1 MLYKSKECSVPSMG
15 AAAAVAA
22 VPGVGGDDSD
32 ERTETDSALT
42 DEDEMVGP
50 VRRRAKKKKVSIA
63 AIRAAIADAGGIR
76 PERRV
81 PYSVVMEQYRKDHT
95 RVRQHLFDKDSL
107 TTVQCGAYTDNGTGR
122 RCRNKTTIY
131 PMYCWLHTQ
140 TRSGLKLIRSHI
152 KDGGVGLQTLRRI
165 RVADTSD
172 GVDYSESIA
181 EFTGKE
187 REDGDEDIEGAFIVG
202 NKVTFDSQHG
212 IARLANS
219 CQNGNVVSIAERKRV
234 EAMTGRPMGCRD
246 TNMKIYTDDDTK
258 RTYLLASRNIE
269 KNEELLVQYEPRD
282 PDDDLDE
289 VDDGVGADWPEDG
302 PLGFGEYEDGHLVH
316 YRLHTDD
323 DRERKEITDLIDR
336 ARKTDLDKAPDE
348 MSSEY
353 PTLSVARVI
362 EIRAKMAKSIR
373 DDTERKKAKKLG
385 HAGAIVV
392 DDDDDD
398 VDKDTA
404 MKHEKTQEEKEKE
417 TSKHRRRP
425 WTMDATD
432 WVRKRRREK

>member
-1 MLYKSKECSVPSMG
+1 MA
-15 AAAAVAA
+15 AAAAVAV
-22 VPGVGGDDSD
+22 VPGGGGDDSD
-32 ERTETDSALT
+32 ERTETDSAWT
-42 DEDEMVGP
+42 DEDEMIGP

-76 PERRV
+76 RESRV

-140 TRSGLKLIRSHI
+140 LSTGLKLIRSHI

-282 PDDDLDE
+282 SDDDLDETNHIEDE

-302 PLGFGEYEDGHLVH
+302 PLGFGEYVDGHLVH

-323 DRERKEITDLIDR
+323 DRESKRITDWIDR
-336 ARKTDLDKAPDE
+336 ARNADLDKAPDE

-353 PTLSVARVI
+353 PALSVARVI
-362 EIRAKMAKSIR
+362 EIRAKMAKDRR
-373 DDTERKKAKKLG
+373 DRREEEEKAK
-385 HAGAIVV
+385 
-392 DDDDDD
+392 
-398 VDKDTA
+398 
-404 MKHEKTQEEKEKE
+404 
-417 TSKHRRRP
+417 S
-425 WTMDATD
+425 W
-432 WVRKRRREK
+432 